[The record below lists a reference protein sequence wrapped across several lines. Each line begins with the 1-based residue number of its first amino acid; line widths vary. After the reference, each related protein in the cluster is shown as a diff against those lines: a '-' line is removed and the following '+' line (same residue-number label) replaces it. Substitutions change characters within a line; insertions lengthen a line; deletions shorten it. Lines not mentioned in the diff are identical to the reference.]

1 MSVPLTVLPVYS
13 VPEIVPLRVYVT
25 FAPCVLTSIH
35 VIGPVKAPLKMAPLG
50 TPWLPFPVTTSV
62 EPTLENVPPA
72 EMLPLIK
79 APVEKVTEPRECP
92 LVATIPLK
100 LISSDCVEV
109 MPAFEIAMLP
119 NRLVRLIPSAK
130 AAWGKASTST
140 MRINAAFICKSPGFK
155 LSRNFTRTARF

>member
-1 MSVPLTVLPVYS
+1 
-13 VPEIVPLRVYVT
+13 
-25 FAPCVLTSIH
+25 
-35 VIGPVKAPLKMAPLG
+35 MAPFG

-62 EPTLENVPPA
+62 EPTLEKVPPA

-79 APVEKVTEPRECP
+79 APVDKVTEQRECP

-100 LISSDCVEV
+100 LISSDCVEA

-130 AAWGKASTST
+130 AAGGKG
-140 MRINAAFICKSPGFK
+140 R
-155 LSRNFTRTARF
+155 TRTMQIT